1 MGDVLNPGLSDI
13 LSFWGKAQPGDG
25 ASQSWH
31 PAVYHL
37 LDVAAVAEAILQN
50 RPVTRSRAAKLL
62 GLEVDEA
69 QRLLVMLVAL
79 HDIGKFA
86 PAFQA
91 KSPEH
96 WPPVLGQYQPGT
108 IVNSVHTNDG
118 YLLWYSEVSSR
129 LADRLWVGGQP
140 VLEALAPG
148 IFGHHGRPIK
158 TSELRSVRARWKI
171 QSDASITSLA
181 SVERFVEHRRAL
193 HYH

>member
-91 KSPEH
+91 ESPEH

-148 IFGHHGRPIK
+148 IFGHRPWPADQDFRASEREGAMENTVGR
-158 TSELRSVRARWKI
+158 EHHFARVR
-171 QSDASITSLA
+171 
-181 SVERFVEHRRAL
+181 
-193 HYH
+193 